1 MALGLQLYWKETPAP
16 FFSCEIGEIVKN
28 TYFEE
33 YVQTTVSNWLEL
45 MAKSLSFLKCFISKR
60 RLFISF
66 NISENLREN
75 QNA

>member
-16 FFSCEIGEIVKN
+16 FFSCEIGEIIKN

-45 MAKSLSFLKCFISKR
+45 MAKSLSFL
-60 RLFISF
+60 
-66 NISENLREN
+66 
-75 QNA
+75 